1 MQGAGVRSIFK
12 PHLIARDKDMQV
24 TQSSVGRKIIMAVT
38 GTMLIAFVCVHLL
51 GNSSLFFGSAAI
63 NAYAQKL
70 HSLGPVV
77 WIFRLVMLGVFAVHI
92 FFGIQLTLENR
103 AATPDK
109 NVQVKR
115 LKTGFAAE
123 TMIVSG
129 LVLLAFVVYHLLHF
143 TVRVTNPE
151 IYVPIEGGHGMVDV
165 FVMMTMGFKQLFS
178 VLLYVIGMG
187 FLFLHVSHGFQS
199 MFQTYGLSNDRTLP
213 VMGNFSKLV
222 GVVLLAGYASIPLL
236 IIFGIVR

>member
-1 MQGAGVRSIFK
+1 MQ
-12 PHLIARDKDMQV
+12 L

-38 GTMLIAFVCVHLL
+38 GTMLIAFICVHLL
-51 GNSSLFFGSAAI
+51 GNSSIFAGSGAI

-77 WIFRLVMLGVFAVHI
+77 WIFRLVMLGLVGVHI
-92 FFGIQLTLENR
+92 FFGIQLTLENK

-109 NVQVKR
+109 NVMVRR

-129 LVLLAFVVYHLLHF
+129 LVLLAFIIYHLLHF
-143 TVRVTNPE
+143 TVRVTNPD
-151 IYVPIEGGHGMVDV
+151 IYVPIEGGGGMVDV
-165 FVMMTMGFKQLFS
+165 FYMMVNGFNSIFT
-178 VLLYVIGMG
+178 VLIYVIAMG

-213 VMGNFSKLV
+213 VMENVSKFVAVILLV
-222 GVVLLAGYASIPLL
+222 GYASIPLL
-236 IIFGIVR
+236 IIFGLVK

>member
-1 MQGAGVRSIFK
+1 MQ
-12 PHLIARDKDMQV
+12 L

-38 GTMLIAFVCVHLL
+38 GAMLFAFVCVHLL

-77 WIFRLVMLGVFAVHI
+77 WIFRLVMLGLFAVHI
-92 FFGIQLTLENR
+92 IFGIQLTLENK

-109 NVQVKR
+109 NVQIKR
-115 LKTGFAAE
+115 LRTGFAAE
-123 TMIVSG
+123 TMVVSG
-129 LVLLAFVVYHLLHF
+129 LVIMAFAIYHLLHF

-165 FVMMTMGFKQLFS
+165 FVMVVQGFSSFFP
-178 VLLYVIGMG
+178 VLIYVIAMG

-199 MFQTYGLSNDRTLP
+199 LFQTIGLNNDRTLP
-213 VMGNFSKLV
+213 VMGNVSKLV
-222 GVVLLAGYASIPLL
+222 GVVLLVGYASIPLL
-236 IIFGIVR
+236 IIFGLVR

>member
-1 MQGAGVRSIFK
+1 
-12 PHLIARDKDMQV
+12 
-24 TQSSVGRKIIMAVT
+24 MAVT
-38 GTMLIAFVCVHLL
+38 GAMLVAFICVHLL
-51 GNSSLFFGSAAI
+51 GNSSLFVGSAAI

-77 WIFRLVMLGVFAVHI
+77 WIFRLVMLGLFAVHI
-92 FFGIQLTLENR
+92 FFGILLTIENR

-109 NVQVKR
+109 NVQVRR

-123 TMIVSG
+123 TMVVSG
-129 LVLLAFVVYHLLHF
+129 VVVALFAIYHLLHF

-165 FVMMTMGFKQLFS
+165 YHMIVQGFSSILP
-178 VLLYVIGMG
+178 VLVYVIAMV

-199 MFQTYGLSNDRTLP
+199 LFQTIGLSNDRTLP
-213 VMGNFSKLV
+213 VMGNLSKLV
-222 GVVLLAGYASIPLL
+222 GAILLVGYASIPLL
-236 IIFGIVR
+236 VIFGLVR